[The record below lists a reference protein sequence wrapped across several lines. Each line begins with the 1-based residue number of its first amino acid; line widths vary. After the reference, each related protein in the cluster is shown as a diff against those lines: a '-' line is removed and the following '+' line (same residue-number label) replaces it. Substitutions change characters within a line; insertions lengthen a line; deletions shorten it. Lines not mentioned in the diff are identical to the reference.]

1 MWGDWQLANFLHWG
15 WHTRVCLEYLIQTGN
30 ILPVG
35 GDGGVSR
42 GVGFYGE
49 CGVLFC
55 VLLCGVYGGF
65 YDDDP
70 HLWRGAQA

>member
-1 MWGDWQLANFLHWG
+1 
-15 WHTRVCLEYLIQTGN
+15 LIQTGN
-30 ILPVG
+30 TLRAVG
-35 GDGGVSR
+35 GGGVSR

-49 CGVLFC
+49 RGVLFC